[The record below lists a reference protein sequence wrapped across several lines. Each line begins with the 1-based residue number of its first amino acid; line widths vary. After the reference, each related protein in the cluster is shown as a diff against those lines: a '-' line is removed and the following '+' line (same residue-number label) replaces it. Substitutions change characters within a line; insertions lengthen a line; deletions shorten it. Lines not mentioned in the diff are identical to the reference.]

1 MHKSLKVNR
10 RRLTNC
16 THLLDGSLSCEDDT
30 LETNLF
36 HELYTL
42 NRRIVTLRAR
52 MQFNRWQITF
62 QKTQILN
69 DKGINADIIKPV
81 YHLHSGFHLIVE
93 QYSVYG
99 SENLGPIQ
107 MSIPHKLL
115 HILYCICC
123 CSASAKGWCAN
134 I

>member
-1 MHKSLKVNR
+1 MHKSLEVNR

-16 THLLDGSLSCEDDT
+16 PHLLDGGLTSKDDA
-30 LETNLF
+30 LETHLF

-52 MQFNRWQITF
+52 MQFNKGQITF
-62 QKTQILN
+62 QKTQILD
-69 DKGINADIIKPV
+69 DKGINTDVIKPV

-93 QYSVYG
+93 QYGVYG
-99 SENLGPIQ
+99 SKNLGPIQ
-107 MSIPHKLL
+107 MSIPHELL
-115 HILYCICC
+115 HILYCICS
-123 CSASAKGWCAN
+123 CSASAKGWCTN